1 MKKALSIL
9 LSAAIGFSA
18 LCTTAFAA
26 NDPSDTEKN
35 SSSKNMVILGDSIST
50 GYNLKDNEYSYA
62 DICKDYLGYS
72 DENFY
77 NFAVNGADTFDLYD
91 LLTTDENATAAIAN
105 AEVVVV
111 SIGGNDM
118 IDYIAYYLMKFAAQK
133 DPTGTLGFFNEGY
146 SAANVPAT
154 PKDASAYYVI
164 LNQDGLTDYLTSNAL
179 EAVDLLSELKTNL
192 CDTTAGNDGYIP
204 NIVSP
209 NLTLINNKLNEL
221 NSDADI
227 IFQTV
232 YQPLQFSKEYETLKF
247 GSGNMSVA
255 ARQLRIQLTKVANK
269 YSDTI
274 KALDDIKIADVY
286 AEFTSETTNAAYPN
300 GYGSYFTEI
309 ETAGNGRDF
318 HPNRKGHIAIAAT
331 VLEQI
336 DKLHDDNGLLV
347 KAYNNLSAAER
358 AAYPAMAYETYELV
372 AGNYAEPITTTSNT
386 TTEPITTTSTTSTEP
401 TTTTTTDTPDVN
413 LGDINE
419 DEIIDARDASIAL
432 TEYALNATGGESSLT
447 KEQQEAA
454 DVNGD
459 DTIDAR
465 DASIILGYY
474 AYSAVGGK
482 GSISEFLLTL

>member
-26 NDPSDTEKN
+26 SDQPVAEKN

-91 LLTTDENATAAIAN
+91 LLTTDENASAAIAN

-133 DPTGTLGFFNEGY
+133 DPIGTLGFFNEGY
-146 SAANVPAT
+146 SAADVPTT

-164 LNQDGLTDYLTSNAL
+164 LNQDGLTDYLTSSTAHAL
-179 EAVDLLSELKTNL
+179 EAADLLSELKTNL

-204 NIVSP
+204 NVVSP
-209 NLTLINNKLNEL
+209 NLTLINNKLHEL

-232 YQPLQFSKEYETLKF
+232 YQPFQFSKAYETLKF
-247 GSGNMSVA
+247 GSGNMSMA
-255 ARQLRIQLTKVANK
+255 ARQLRIQLTKIANK

-274 KALDDIKIADVY
+274 KALPNTKTADVF
-286 AEFTSETTNAAYPN
+286 EGFTSETSNEAYPY
-300 GYGSYFTEI
+300 GYASYFTEI
-309 ETAGNGRDF
+309 ETSGNGRDF
-318 HPNRKGHIAIAAT
+318 HPNSKGHIAIAAT

-336 DKLHDDNGLLV
+336 GKLHDDNGLLV

-358 AAYPAMAYETYELV
+358 AAYPTKAYETYALV
-372 AGNYAEPITTTSNT
+372 AGNYAEPITTTTTSTT
-386 TTEPITTTSTTSTEP
+386 TTEPITTTTTEI
-401 TTTTTTDTPDVN
+401 PDVN
-413 LGDINE
+413 HGDINE

-447 KEQQEAA
+447 EQQQEAA

-482 GSISEFLLTL
+482 GSISEFILTL